1 MKVSNIKSATLN
13 VKIKNFFFRYIEFL
27 KPFHNLT
34 NQEQKVLALFLYYHY
49 KLSKEITNNKV
60 LWKEVFDYDTK
71 RLILDELQIEDS
83 GLQNILTSLRK
94 KKVIIDKQISKNYIP
109 DITNNPKTFVLTFNF
124 NLIYNE

>member
-1 MKVSNIKSATLN
+1 MSNIKSATLN

-34 NQEQKVLALFLYYHY
+34 NQEQKVLALFLYYHC

-109 DITNNPKTFVLTFNF
+109 DITNKPKTFVLTFNF

>member
-1 MKVSNIKSATLN
+1 MMNSKTATLN
-13 VKIKNFFFRYIEFL
+13 LKIKNFFFRYIEFL

-109 DITNNPKTFVLTFNF
+109 DITNKPKTFVLTFNF

>member
-1 MKVSNIKSATLN
+1 MSNIKSATLN

-71 RLILDELQIEDS
+71 QLILDELEIVDS

-109 DITNNPKTFVLTFNF
+109 DIVDNPKNFVLTFNF

>member
-1 MKVSNIKSATLN
+1 MSNIKQANLN

>member
-1 MKVSNIKSATLN
+1 MSNIKQANLN
-13 VKIKNFFFRYIEFL
+13 VKLKNFFFRYIEFL

-109 DITNNPKTFVLTFNF
+109 DITNKPKTFVLTFNF

>member
-1 MKVSNIKSATLN
+1 MSNIKQANLN

-109 DITNNPKTFVLTFNF
+109 DITNNPKAFVLTFNF